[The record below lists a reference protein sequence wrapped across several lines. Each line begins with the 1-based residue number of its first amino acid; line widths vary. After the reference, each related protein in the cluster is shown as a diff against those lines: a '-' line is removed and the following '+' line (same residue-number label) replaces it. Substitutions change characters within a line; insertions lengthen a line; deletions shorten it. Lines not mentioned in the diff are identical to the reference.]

1 MTGLRVGHT
10 EFPLR
15 VRVPL
20 ILRLDAHCQWLWTSD
35 CTAEAAGLPAETAK
49 GSLNASSSLLNVLIQ
64 CSEISG
70 MGAEAR
76 EARHKAHRTGRASRL
91 RGSVRPRLDAVG
103 TWLVPRRLPTSL
115 VRPGMSPVCLP
126 AGGDKYSQLS
136 AKIRENGLDTRPPDG
151 ALARSHSGAGHRL
164 LPLSPADFVRSHR
177 GRYLMPAV
185 RLFVVA
191 EDKAGLGRGSA

>member
-1 MTGLRVGHT
+1 
-10 EFPLR
+10 
-15 VRVPL
+15 
-20 ILRLDAHCQWLWTSD
+20 
-35 CTAEAAGLPAETAK
+35 
-49 GSLNASSSLLNVLIQ
+49 
-64 CSEISG
+64 

-76 EARHKAHRTGRASRL
+76 EARHKAHRKGRASRL
-91 RGSVRPRLDAVG
+91 RESVRPRLDAVG

-115 VRPGMSPVCLP
+115 VRPGMSPVCLS
-126 AGGDKYSQLS
+126 AGSDKYSQLS

-151 ALARSHSGAGHRL
+151 SLARSHSGAGHRL

-191 EDKAGLGRGSA
+191 EDKADLGRRPANSIFILLRSWWVWIVAVAGVSCGTELLPLIVRFPFIAPSFRVKASNQGCAALP